1 MYAQNFKT
9 IDNEL
14 RKDGGCST
22 EMDYIEQT
30 SWLLF
35 LKYLE
40 DLESN
45 KEMEAELN
53 GKTYTRILDK
63 KYTWSSWACPKQAD
77 GSLDLHMAMT
87 GNDLLEFVEPR
98 DPNKLGLFKYLANFK
113 QTAQSPDTLEYKI
126 GEIFSTIKNKFQ
138 SGYVM
143 RTVINAIDGM
153 CFQTSEE
160 QHEMSA
166 LYEEKIK
173 NMGNSGRSG
182 GEYYTP
188 RPLIRTMVR
197 LLNPKI
203 GDRIYDGAC
212 GSAGFLVEAFN
223 YLKETPN
230 MSVDDMNTLQH
241 DMLFGKELKPLP
253 YVIATMNMILHGVE
267 TPNIMHTDTLS
278 ENIMAI
284 QDKDRFDMVLANP
297 PFGAATQSTVQQNFP
312 IKTGET
318 AYLFMQHFIKYLK
331 AGGSA
336 GVVIKNTF
344 LSNDDAIPVRREL
357 LDTCNLYAV
366 LDLPAKV
373 FTAGVK
379 TVVLFFKKGEP
390 TKRIWYYQLN
400 LDRNLGKTNPLNEKD
415 LADFVECFNGF
426 KETENSWFINV
437 ADLDQN
443 KLDLSAKN
451 PNKIDEAIYR
461 APSKIISE
469 MEELNNTC
477 ATILNKTNSMLSAKE
492 LFESELHRLFTENTD
507 GWVEKD
513 FELCI
518 KPITYT
524 NKIQRK
530 NFLDSGKFPI
540 VSQEDA
546 LINGYWNEDVDVF
559 KIDQPVVIFGDHT
572 KKIKYVDFD
581 FVLGADGVKILAP
594 ITEIMPKYF
603 YYCLQSI
610 RIRDLGYARHYRLL
624 KEKTIK
630 YPDLQAQKEIVE
642 RLDALHEQIQELEQI
657 YTKQIA
663 DLDELKQA
671 ILKKAFNGEL

>member
-1 MYAQNFKT
+1 MYKTNLIQCFLLINITNVNKICYNIINFNRVNVMYAQNFKQ

-22 EMDYIEQT
+22 EMDYIKET

-53 GKTYTRILDK
+53 GKTYTRIIDK
-63 KYTWSSWACPKQAD
+63 KYTWSSWAYPTKAD
-77 GSLDLHMAMT
+77 GSLDLHAVMT
-87 GNDLLEFVEPR
+87 GDDLLQFVNRKDSTNP
-98 DPNKLGLFKYLANFK
+98 GLFQYLANFK

-126 GEIFSTIKNKFQ
+126 GEIFSTIKSDIQ

-143 RTVINAIDGM
+143 RDVINIIQEM
-153 CFQTSEE
+153 RFQTSEE
-160 QHEMSA
+160 KHELSE

-197 LLNPKI
+197 LLKPTI
-203 GDRIYDGAC
+203 GTRIYDGAC

-223 YLKETPN
+223 YLKETPDL
-230 MSVDDMNTLQH
+230 SVDDMDTLQH
-241 DMLFGKELKPLP
+241 KTLFGKELKPLP
-253 YVIATMNMILHGVE
+253 YIIATMNMILHGVE
-267 TPNIMHTDTLS
+267 APNIMHTDTLS
-278 ENIMAI
+278 ENIMSI

-336 GVVIKNTF
+336 GIVIKNTF

-357 LDTCNLYAV
+357 LESCNVFAI

-379 TVVLFFKKGEP
+379 TVVVFFKKGEP
-390 TKRIWYYQLN
+390 TKHIWYYQLN

-426 KETENSWFINV
+426 KETENSWFINM

-451 PNKIDEAIYR
+451 PNKSDEVIYR
-461 APSKIISE
+461 EPSEIISE
-469 MEELNNTC
+469 MEDLNNTS
-477 ATILNKTNSMLSAKE
+477 ATILNK
-492 LFESELHRLFTENTD
+492 
-507 GWVEKD
+507 
-513 FELCI
+513 I
-518 KPITYT
+518 K
-524 NKIQRK
+524 
-530 NFLDSGKFPI
+530 G
-540 VSQEDA
+540 
-546 LINGYWNEDVDVF
+546 
-559 KIDQPVVIFGDHT
+559 
-572 KKIKYVDFD
+572 
-581 FVLGADGVKILAP
+581 
-594 ITEIMPKYF
+594 
-603 YYCLQSI
+603 
-610 RIRDLGYARHYRLL
+610 LL
-624 KEKTIK
+624 
-630 YPDLQAQKEIVE
+630 
-642 RLDALHEQIQELEQI
+642 
-657 YTKQIA
+657 
-663 DLDELKQA
+663 
-671 ILKKAFNGEL
+671 